1 MGKHM
6 VNYLECCQQYDEPG
20 LAFLVHC
27 EPLRV
32 RATQREDVARLD
44 VVVVVLTDV
53 RNSDAEEAED
63 VFDVGDV
70 AIGVVVLVVG
80 SKADVVDVSG
90 VMVAVA
96 ACCCEE
102 LSL

>member
-1 MGKHM
+1 M
-6 VNYLECCQQYDEPG
+6 VDYRECCQQYDEPG
-20 LAFLVHC
+20 LAFLVHW

-44 VVVVVLTDV
+44 VVVVVLTD
-53 RNSDAEEAED
+53 DAREVED
-63 VFDVGDV
+63 VFEVGDV

-80 SKADVVDVSG
+80 READVVDVSG
-90 VMVAVA
+90 VMVAAA

-102 LSL
+102 PSL

>member
-1 MGKHM
+1 MH
-6 VNYLECCQQYDEPG
+6 
-20 LAFLVHC
+20 
-27 EPLRV
+27 
-32 RATQREDVARLD
+32 LD

-53 RNSDAEEAED
+53 RNSDAREVED
-63 VFDVGDV
+63 VFDVDV

-80 SKADVVDVSG
+80 TEADVVDVSG

-102 LSL
+102 PSL